1 MLLDLDHK
9 VILVTGGAGFMGSS
23 FIRHILSL
31 ASFTGKVI
39 NYDALT
45 YSGNLANLASCDQDP
60 RYRFIQGNILD
71 QEFFEKI
78 LVQAKVDVVVHF
90 AAETHVDRSIAHALS
105 FIETNVLGTFS
116 LLEVVRK
123 YPSIHFHHIS
133 TDEVYG
139 SLGKEGCFFEDSP
152 YLPNSPYA
160 ASKASS
166 DHLVRSYAKTYGL
179 STTISHAGNNY
190 GPYQY
195 PEKLI
200 PLMIL
205 RLIHKEPLP
214 IYGKGDQCRD
224 WLYVED
230 HSKAIETILRKG
242 EKGEVYNISGGKD
255 LSNLELVKLLIHNFY
270 FLTGISQEELETHIV
285 FVQDRPGH
293 DFRYAMDGTK
303 MQKELKW
310 FPQYCLEEG
319 LEKTVHWYLENEH
332 WFNHLQNGEYL
343 AFINR
348 QYATLQFG
356 K

>member
-9 VILVTGGAGFMGSS
+9 VILVTGGAGFMGSA

-60 RYRFIQGNILD
+60 RYRFIQGDILD
-71 QEFFEKI
+71 QEVFEKV

-90 AAETHVDRSIAHALS
+90 AAETHVDRSIRCPLS
-105 FIETNVLGTFS
+105 FMETNVLGTFS
-116 LLEVVRK
+116 LLEVMKK
-123 YPSIHFHHIS
+123 YPSLHFHHIS

-139 SLGKEGCFFEDSP
+139 SLQKEGCFVEDSP

-179 STTISHAGNNY
+179 STTTSHAGNNY

-205 RLIHKEPLP
+205 RLIHKEALPL
-214 IYGKGDQCRD
+214 YGQGDQCRD

-230 HSKAIETILRKG
+230 HSKAIEAILRRG
-242 EKGEVYNISGGKD
+242 IKGEVYNISGGKD
-255 LSNLELVKLLIHNFY
+255 LSNLELVKLLIHNYY
-270 FLTGISQEELETHIV
+270 FVTGVDKEELESRIV
-285 FVQDRPGH
+285 FTQDRPGH

-303 MQKELKW
+303 MHTQLKW
-310 FPQYCLEEG
+310 FPEYTLEEG
-319 LEKTVHWYLENEH
+319 LEKTVHWYLENQQ
-332 WFNHLQNGEYL
+332 WFKHRQNGEYL
-343 AFINR
+343 AFINQ
-348 QYATLQFG
+348 QYSMLKLG